1 MWLRLTRLYY
11 KLCLQ
16 CTEHAV
22 DRWRRIMWVGEQM
35 QRCHYSSTVSKCEHV
50 QQFPFPNNPPQRPPP
65 LMVFLFLSH
74 SSCQSFSR
82 SPSSS
87 FTTESL
93 QQWAHTAWTQL
104 PLSRSPSSDLHCL
117 SFLLYYLTISC
128 QDHQLLCCVCCDTL
142 LSEVSTFH
150 SARHSP
156 ATLFGKSCFAFRTGL
171 LLHYTDSTGWWKH
184 SEIWA
189 HVDTIASHSCCTC
202 CYWDLVAVETI

>member
-1 MWLRLTRLYY
+1 MNVLYSIKKKEQMWLRLTRLYY

-82 SPSSS
+82 SPSSRLQLHYRIITAVS
-87 FTTESL
+87 PHSMDSVTFVSL
-93 QQWAHTAWTQL
+93 SLLRPAL
-104 PLSRSPSSDLHCL
+104 FVFSS
-117 SFLLYYLTISC
+117 
-128 QDHQLLCCVCCDTL
+128 L
-142 LSEVSTFH
+142 LSH
-150 SARHSP
+150 H
-156 ATLFGKSCFAFRTGL
+156 L
-171 LLHYTDSTGWWKH
+171 LPRPP
-184 SEIWA
+184 
-189 HVDTIASHSCCTC
+189 IAMLCMLWYLALRSINISFC
-202 CYWDLVAVETI
+202 